1 MSGAELRTLIGH
13 ALTVHLPGDV
23 ARHQFILESAVGAV
37 AVLRPIDADGK
48 TFCGTL
54 TQGQALQLGAAL
66 PHGYLATGVM
76 VDRWIPGQRMLMVSN
91 PAEIEVLQRSQE
103 FRVPVKMAIELAV
116 IRDGASGVITGD
128 TLNVSAGGLAAT
140 VAAKVEVGEI
150 VGVLMRCP
158 PRPVLFT
165 AEVLFAGEPG
175 RSPARFC
182 IDRIAPADFS
192 LLASVLRRAEV
203 TLTRTK

>member
-13 ALTVHLPGDV
+13 ALTVHLPGDA
-23 ARHQFILESAVGAV
+23 ARHQFILESAVGSV
-37 AVLRPIDADGK
+37 AVLRPIDAEGK
-48 TFCGTL
+48 AFCGSL

-66 PHGYLATGVM
+66 PHGYLATGVV
-76 VDRWIPGQRMLMVSN
+76 VDRWIPGQRMLMVTN
-91 PAEIEVLQRSQE
+91 PAEVEVLQRRQE
-103 FRVPVKMAIELAV
+103 FRVPVKLGVELAV
-116 IRDGASGVITGD
+116 IRDSAVRTVTGE
-128 TLNVSAGGLAAT
+128 TVNVSAGGMAAI
-140 VAAKVEVGEI
+140 ASARMELGEI

-165 AEVLFAGEPG
+165 AEVLFVGEPG
-175 RSPARFC
+175 RSAARFC
-182 IDRIAPADFS
+182 IDRIAPTDFS